1 VANDRPLV
9 MSYLQMRTFVG
20 AIGIL
25 LPFVLMIGNAVIGH
39 TLQPS
44 LSGYYYTPMRNVFVG
59 ALWALGI
66 FLISYNGW
74 DKADEA
80 ITDIAGVCC
89 IAISLCP
96 TTPSHPTGNQSLV
109 GDFHL
114 VFAGTAFVMLAL
126 MSARFAKRVP
136 TPATGLSIWQRI
148 AYAFGFTPPGT
159 SATTPVEIGVYRVS
173 ALVIAISAALFAPLS
188 GADSYSLLVLETIML
203 VAFGTAWF
211 VKGTT
216 LLGDARRAAAAR
228 QAARV
233 G

>member
-20 AIGIL
+20 AIGVL
-25 LPFVLMIGNAVIGH
+25 LPFVLMIGNAVIGR

-59 ALWALGI
+59 ALWALGV
-66 FLISYNGW
+66 FLISYDGW
-74 DKADEA
+74 DRVDEV

-89 IAISLCP
+89 IGVSLCP
-96 TTPSHPTGNQSLV
+96 TTPNNPTGTQSLV

-114 VFAGTAFVMLAL
+114 AFACIVFAMLAL
-126 MSARFAKRVP
+126 MSLRFAKRVP
-136 TPATGLSIWQRI
+136 TPKTGLTIWQRVE
-148 AYAFGFTPPGT
+148 YALGFTPPGT
-159 SATTPVEIGVYRVS
+159 SAATPAEIAVYRIS
-173 ALVIAISAALFAPLS
+173 GAVIVICIALFVPLS
-188 GADSYSLLVLETIML
+188 GNSDSLLVLETIML
-203 VAFGTAWF
+203 VAFGLAWF

-216 LLGDARRAAAAR
+216 LLGDARQAAVR
-228 QAARV
+228 RAARV